1 MTFFLIFIV
10 LLFAVP
16 SAFITGYFLDDIT
29 RMILGTSPTVSFW
42 LTTIVSFLI
51 FFVFYFNK
59 LSSDESPKEAR
70 SSAFP
75 AVVAGF
81 ILGRLTK

>member
-16 SAFITGYFLDDIT
+16 SAFIMGYFLEDIT
-29 RMILGTSPTVSFW
+29 RMVLETSPTVSFW

-51 FFVFYFNK
+51 FFAYYFSK
-59 LSSDESPKEAR
+59 LTSDEPRKESR
-70 SSAFP
+70 STAFP
-75 AVVAGF
+75 AIVAGF
-81 ILGRLTK
+81 ILGRLSK

>member
-1 MTFFLIFIV
+1 MIVLTVFLV
-10 LLFAVP
+10 LLFAIP

-29 RMILGTSPTVSFW
+29 RMILGTSPSVSFW

-51 FFVFYFNK
+51 FFAYYFSK
-59 LSSDESPKEAR
+59 LSSDEPRKTSQ

-75 AVVAGF
+75 ALIAGF
-81 ILGRLTK
+81 FLGRMSK

>member
-1 MTFFLIFIV
+1 MKFFLLFMV

-42 LTTIVSFLI
+42 LTTIMSFLI
-51 FFVFYFNK
+51 FFAYYFSK
-59 LSSDESPKEAR
+59 LSSNEPRKESQ

-75 AVVAGF
+75 AIVAGF
-81 ILGRLTK
+81 ILGRLSK

>member
-10 LLFAVP
+10 LLFSVP
-16 SAFITGYFLDDIT
+16 SAFLTGYFLDDIT
-29 RMILGTSPTVSFW
+29 RMILGTSATVSFW

-51 FFVFYFNK
+51 FFVFHFNK
-59 LSSDESPKEAR
+59 LSSAEPPKESR
-70 SSAFP
+70 SSAVH

-81 ILGRLTK
+81 ILGRLIK

>member
-1 MTFFLIFIV
+1 MVFFLIFIV
-10 LLFAVP
+10 LLFTVP
-16 SAFITGYFLDDIT
+16 SAFITGFFLDDIA

-51 FFVFYFNK
+51 FFAYYFSK
-59 LSSDESPKEAR
+59 FTSDEPPAKSR
-70 SSAFP
+70 SSVFP

-81 ILGRLTK
+81 ILGRLIK

>member
-1 MTFFLIFIV
+1 MRAILFFIV

-16 SAFITGYFLDDIT
+16 SAFITGYFLEDIT
-29 RMILGTSPTVSFW
+29 RMIFGTSPTVSFW

-51 FFVFYFNK
+51 FFAYYFAK
-59 LSSDESPKEAR
+59 LSSNEPKKESQ
-70 SSAFP
+70 SNAFP

-81 ILGRLTK
+81 ILGRL

>member
-16 SAFITGYFLDDIT
+16 SAFITGYFLEDIT
-29 RMILGTSPTVSFW
+29 RMVLGTSPTVSFW

-51 FFVFYFNK
+51 FFAYYFSK
-59 LSSDESPKEAR
+59 LTSDEPRKESR
-70 SSAFP
+70 STAFP
-75 AVVAGF
+75 SIVAGF
-81 ILGRLTK
+81 ILGRLSK

>member
-16 SAFITGYFLDDIT
+16 SAFITGYFLEDIT
-29 RMILGTSPTVSFW
+29 RMVLETSPTVSFW

-51 FFVFYFNK
+51 FFAYYFSK
-59 LSSDESPKEAR
+59 LTSDEPRKESR
-70 SSAFP
+70 STAFP
-75 AVVAGF
+75 AIVAGF
-81 ILGRLTK
+81 ILGRLSK